1 MRDNLF
7 AAQPFDC
14 MQHFYA
20 SVQGPVIRA
29 CITFGGPLALPLLQ
43 QAAEQTATAV
53 PLLRCTFDAA
63 HRRWQ
68 PRGFCAGDFVHEL
81 PLPGPQPSQSEID
94 AVLLRPLAGDGPPV
108 QLFLLHGTRQD
119 VLCVLFSHLLGDGAA
134 FQQYL
139 QLLAACTRAI
149 AAGEAAVAAPLPGT
163 RSFTTLLHR
172 LPLRRRLQLLKAHTS
187 SAKQTPQM
195 VLPRQGGTAPQLA
208 KVVLPAPQVALLR
221 RFAKAHGATF
231 NDLLLTA
238 TLRALAAAT
247 GSSRVTLP
255 CPVDL
260 RRTLNAGNA
269 ASLCNLTSNYWC
281 SATPAGEPFTTT
293 LAGVARELQAQ
304 KNSDGCLKGPVL
316 LHLLFHLLPN
326 FALQPLFYRL
336 SPVPVTSYTNLG
348 VLNDELLQFGA
359 APVQDVFLCTA
370 IKPAPYFQLSVCTFR
385 GACTLSSCFFG
396 GDADTAQITGFLQ
409 GIAATLVGLVA
420 AD

>member
-1 MRDNLF
+1 MQHDVF

-14 MQHFYA
+14 MQCFYA
-20 SVQGPVIRA
+20 GVQGPVIRA
-29 CITFGGPLALPLLQ
+29 CITFGGTLPLPLLQ
-43 QAAEQTATAV
+43 QAAEQTAAAV

-63 HRRWQ
+63 RRRWQ
-68 PRGFCAGDFVHEL
+68 QRGFCAGDFVHAL

-139 QLLAACTRAI
+139 QLLAACTRAV
-149 AAGEAAVAAPLPGT
+149 AAGTPAPGPLPGT

-172 LPLRRRLQLLKAHTS
+172 LPLRRRLQLLKAK
-187 SAKQTPQM
+187 APKARQTPQM
-195 VLPRQGGTAPQLA
+195 LLPRQGGTTPRLV

-247 GSSRVTLP
+247 GSSRVTIP

-260 RRTLNAGNA
+260 RRTLGAA
-269 ASLCNLTSNYWC
+269 ATASLCNLTSNYWC
-281 SATPAGEPFTTT
+281 SAAPAGEAFTTT
-293 LAGVARELQAQ
+293 LAGVAREMQAQ
-304 KNSDGCLKGPVL
+304 KNNDGCLKGPVL
-316 LHLLFHLLPN
+316 LHLLFRLLP
-326 FALQPLFYRL
+326 LRLLRPLFYRL
-336 SPVPVTSYTNLG
+336 SPIPVTSYTNLG
-348 VLNDELLQFGA
+348 ILNDELLQFGA
-359 APVQDVFLCTA
+359 VPVQGAFLCTA

-385 GACTLSSCFFG
+385 GACILSSCFFG
-396 GDADTAQITGFLQ
+396 GDADTAQITGLLQ
-409 GIAATLVGLVA
+409 GIATTLTRLVA
-420 AD
+420 AE